1 MAKQRQD
8 ESLTADTAKA
18 SDPGNIRY
26 QPDEQPPPTVALGLG
41 LQSAVL
47 IIARIVV
54 VPMFVVRA
62 AGGTEAYLSWALFAT
77 VSVSGVTTALQALRL
92 GRIGSGYVA
101 VMGTSLATVGVAI
114 TAVAEGGP
122 ALLATLGVVTS
133 LVPLVLSARLALF
146 RRVLTPTVSGTVI
159 MLIPATLMP
168 SAFGLLK
175 DVPSG
180 TPPAAAPIIAISTLA
195 VIVVINLKG
204 SAEVRLWS
212 PVVGVVA
219 GSLVA
224 AMFGLYDV
232 SSVANASWFGIPA
245 AAWPGLD
252 LDFGPLFWGL
262 LPAFVFV
269 SLIASVQT
277 ISNAVGTQRVSWRR
291 PRAVDYRAVQRTVAT
306 AGVGNLL
313 CGLAGTV
320 PNTLLTTSVAVTD
333 LTGAAAR
340 AVGIAVG
347 AVFVAMA
354 LLPKAL
360 AVVLA
365 IPGPVVAAYLVVLMA
380 AILLLGMKMVL
391 QEGID
396 YRHGLIAGVAFWL
409 GVGFQYGAI
418 FPEFAQEF
426 AGGLLRSGV
435 TAGGLVAILMTVLM
449 EVTGPR
455 RRRIETAL
463 DVSALPKIREFLA
476 EFASRGHWDEKM
488 ARRLDAAAEETLLT
502 LTSEEQDVEAS
513 GSRRLLLTAHKEDG
527 GAVLEFLAA
536 TGEDNLQDRLALLAE
551 ESGEVPVER
560 ELSLRLLRHLA
571 SSVRHEQY
579 HDTDIVTVHVNA
591 LEGPGGRP

>member
-1 MAKQRQD
+1 
-8 ESLTADTAKA
+8 
-18 SDPGNIRY
+18 
-26 QPDEQPPPTVALGLG
+26 
-41 LQSAVL
+41 
-47 IIARIVV
+47 
-54 VPMFVVRA
+54 MFVVRA
-62 AGGTEAYLSWALFAT
+62 AGGTEDYLSWALFAT
-77 VSVSGVTTALQALRL
+77 VSVCGLTTVLQALRL

-101 VMGTSLATVGVAI
+101 VMGTSLAVVGVAI

-122 ALLATLGVVTS
+122 ALLATLTMVTS
-133 LVPLVLSARLALF
+133 LIPFILSARLALF
-146 RRVLTPTVSGTVI
+146 RRILTPTVSGTVI

-180 TPPAAAPIIAISTLA
+180 TSLIAAPLIAISTLG
-195 VIVVINLKG
+195 VITVITLKG
-204 SAEVRLWS
+204 SAAMRLWS

-219 GSLVA
+219 GSMVA
-224 AMFGLYDV
+224 AIFGLYDV
-232 SSVANASWFGIPA
+232 DSIAGASWIGIPA

-252 LDFGPLFWGL
+252 LSFGPLFWAL
-262 LPAFVFV
+262 LPAFVLV
-269 SLIASVQT
+269 SLINTVQT

-291 PRAVDYRAVQRTVAT
+291 TRAVDFRAVQRTVAT

-313 CGLAGTV
+313 CGLAATV
-320 PNTLLTTSVAVTD
+320 PTTLLTTSVAVTG
-333 LTGAAAR
+333 LTGAAAP

-347 AVFVAMA
+347 VVFMA
-354 LLPKAL
+354 LAFLPKAL

-365 IPGPVVAAYLVVLMA
+365 IPGPVVAAYLVVLMG

-391 QEGID
+391 HDGID
-396 YRHGLIAGVAFWL
+396 HRRGLVVGVAFWL

-418 FPEFAQEF
+418 FPEFTNDF

-435 TAGGLVAILMTVLM
+435 TAGGLVAIIMTGLM
-449 EVTGPR
+449 EITNPR
-455 RRRIETAL
+455 RSRIETVL

-476 EFASRGHWDEKM
+476 AFASRGKWDESM
-488 ARRLDAAAEETLLT
+488 AHRLDAAAEETVLT
-502 LTSEEQDVEAS
+502 LCGVEEGIVAS
-513 GSRRLLLTAHKEDG
+513 GDRRLLLTAHREDG

-551 ESGEVPVER
+551 EAGEVPAER

-579 HDTDIVTVHVNA
+579 HDTDIVTVRVA
-591 LEGPGGRP
+591 PPVKSDRRP

>member
-1 MAKQRQD
+1 
-8 ESLTADTAKA
+8 
-18 SDPGNIRY
+18 
-26 QPDEQPPPTVALGLG
+26 
-41 LQSAVL
+41 
-47 IIARIVV
+47 
-54 VPMFVVRA
+54 MFVVRA
-62 AGGTEAYLSWALFAT
+62 AGGTEDYLSWALFAT
-77 VSVSGVTTALQALRL
+77 VSVCGLATVLQALRL

-101 VMGTSLATVGVAI
+101 VMGTSLAVVGVAI

-122 ALLATLGVVTS
+122 ALLATLTMVTS
-133 LVPLVLSARLALF
+133 LIPFMLSARLALF

-180 TPPAAAPIIAISTLA
+180 TPLIAAPLIAISTLG
-195 VIVVINLKG
+195 VITVITLKG
-204 SAEVRLWS
+204 SATVRLWS
-212 PVVGVVA
+212 PVIGVVA
-219 GSLVA
+219 GSMVA
-224 AMFGLYDV
+224 AIFGLYDV
-232 SSVANASWFGIPA
+232 DSIASASWIGIPA

-252 LDFGPLFWGL
+252 LSFGPLFWAL
-262 LPAFVFV
+262 LPAFVLV
-269 SLIASVQT
+269 SLINTVQT

-291 PRAVDYRAVQRTVAT
+291 TRAVDFRAVQRTVAT

-313 CGLAGTV
+313 CGLAATV
-320 PNTLLTTSVAVTD
+320 PTTLLTTSVAVTS
-333 LTGAAAR
+333 LTGAAAP

-347 AVFVAMA
+347 VVFMALA

-365 IPGPVVAAYLVVLMA
+365 IPGPVVAAYLVVLMG

-391 QEGID
+391 HDGID
-396 YRHGLIAGVAFWL
+396 HRRGLVVGVAFWL

-418 FPEFAQEF
+418 FPEFTNDF

-435 TAGGLVAILMTVLM
+435 TAGGLVAIIMTGLM
-449 EVTGPR
+449 EITNPR
-455 RRRIETAL
+455 RSRIETVL
-463 DVSALPKIREFLA
+463 DVSALPKIREFIA
-476 EFASRGHWDEKM
+476 AFASRGNWDESM
-488 ARRLDAAAEETLLT
+488 AHRLDAAAEETVLT
-502 LTSEEQDVEAS
+502 LCGVEQAIVAS
-513 GSRRLLLTAHKEDG
+513 GDRRLLLTAHREDG

-551 ESGEVPVER
+551 EAGEVSAER

-579 HDTDIVTVHVNA
+579 HDTDIVTVRVA
-591 LEGPGGRP
+591 PPAK